1 MKTYT
6 QHKTEFCIGMVVTAV
21 LIVIGIVIVGLGMVH
36 LLRGTQEDVFS
47 GIMLIIFGGIP
58 LLIGVGML
66 FSFCCV
72 YGCTT
77 PPQSQ
82 DVIIANGNTSQVDK
96 NMVV

>member
-58 LLIGVGML
+58 LLIGVGN
-66 FSFCCV
+66 SV